1 MAHEFES
8 MKDEIREWCAWKQT
22 TKEEIEDRKRRVEL
36 WPGLVNCNH
45 SLKKQDNI
53 QLLIYCLNW
62 NGGIT

>member
-36 WPGLVNCNH
+36 WPGFANDYQ
-45 SLKKQDNI
+45 SLESKV
-53 QLLIYCLNW
+53 IYNY
-62 NGGIT
+62 